1 MLNCP
6 SIDQWHKDVPA
17 NVRWP
22 ALAGLVILSV
32 WLFGFGSWATLA
44 PLSGAVVAPGSFV
57 ADGQNKHIQ
66 HLEGGIVRE
75 ILVKEGDLV
84 QPGQIVL
91 RLDETASKARLRRLA
106 LRFRRLLGMQA
117 RLQCEIAQKDTI
129 EYPATLLEASADQEV
144 AEIMSRQDMELH
156 ARRSKMGA
164 EIEVLVKEIAG
175 LEEGITGFQAQVDAT
190 RDQISLFGEELKD
203 KEDLYRKTLV
213 RKTDVLA
220 VKRAESRSTGELG
233 QLLSRIGDSR
243 ERVARAS
250 QQIAQIRSSAVQKAV
265 EDLRATETELDDVKE
280 QIRAAEDV
288 VNRND
293 VASPIRGIVV
303 KLNYH
308 TAGGVIQPGAAIM
321 ELVPVNDN
329 LVIETRIAAGEIL
342 HVKPGQKALV
352 RLSALNQ
359 RLTPMITGN
368 VAYVS
373 ADAVLESD
381 PRKAIQSAQG
391 SFVVRVRLDED
402 DTRSKAPGFR
412 PMPGMPAEVYIQTG
426 ERTFFQYIVKPVVD
440 SFSKAFRE
448 Q

>member
-6 SIDQWHKDVPA
+6 SIDQWHRDVPA

-22 ALAGLVILSV
+22 ALAGTVVLAL
-32 WLFGFGSWATLA
+32 WLFGFGSWAAFA
-44 PLSGAVVAPGSFV
+44 PLSGAVVAPGAFV

-91 RLDETASKARLRRLA
+91 RLDETASKARLRRLT
-106 LRFRRLLGMQA
+106 LRYRRLVGMQA
-117 RLQCEIAQKDTI
+117 RLQGEIAQQDSI
-129 EYPATLLEASADQEV
+129 EFPPALLQTASDPDV
-144 AEIMSRQDMELH
+144 AEIMSRQEMEMK
-156 ARRSKMGA
+156 ARTSKMNA
-164 EIEVLVKEIAG
+164 EVEVLVKEIAG
-175 LEEGITGFQAQVDAT
+175 LEEGITGFQAQVNAT

-203 KEDLYRKTLV
+203 KEDLLRKTLV

-233 QLLSRIGDSR
+233 QLLSRIGDNR
-243 ERVARAS
+243 ERIARAS
-250 QQIAQIRSSAVQKAV
+250 QQIAQIRSSAVQRAV

-293 VASPIRGIVV
+293 VVSPIRGIVV

-308 TAGGVIQPGAAIM
+308 TAGGVIQPGAAIL

-329 LVIETRIAAGEIL
+329 LVLETRIAAGEIL

-359 RLTPMITGN
+359 RLTPMIAGN

-373 ADAVLESD
+373 ADAVLEND
-381 PRKAIQSAQG
+381 PRKAAAMPG
-391 SFVVRVRLDED
+391 SFVVRVRLDDD
-402 DTRSKAPGFR
+402 DTKSKAPGFR